1 MALQAIELDTL
12 DWDQM
17 TTAIRTRIVP
27 DSKGKWTLHAPVDP
41 GVTLLELFAWLLDQ
55 RIYWMDQV
63 PTALSL
69 AVLGLLGESPLPAKA
84 ALTVLQLSDGAIP
97 PRSFPTAPAGTAMQ
111 LGDSNPP
118 IIFTTNDDLTLLP
131 VTSIAITVNGVD
143 HTNDLQQCR
152 LVPLNAPQVEI
163 LLSLSGKLPAA
174 ASAKLPAVA
183 GQFFSLMIDLETSGD
198 VLPEWSAEAVPNVP
212 APATLTWSY
221 TNTSNTVTPFAS
233 VHEGTGGLRRSGTVR
248 LALPADWQPEASGAY
263 KIVLGISGATFTFS
277 PLLRRLK
284 ANMVLAKHASPE
296 TLNPDTSQWL
306 PLPGNVVSLNS
317 LPIEDTVQ
325 VQIAEDKWLQVSDLS
340 LSGPTDRVFL
350 VSRAR
355 SEISFGDG
363 LTGRLPLV
371 SSMTVSFQTGGGLAG
386 NVGQGSPWVGQGF
399 LATNLAPGD
408 GGAETETLAAA
419 ITRSTTALNERN
431 RAVSKADYE
440 TLARTTPGVAFQRAY
455 AAVGFHPDFPGSTV
469 PGAITVFVVPY
480 APRVETDGD
489 WASDVYDPAPVP
501 DQGALQAAQAW
512 LNGAKLI
519 GGEVFVCP
527 PVYRKVW
534 LTLTVAVDAP
544 LPASLREAI
553 ISGLHN
559 FLDPLVGGDAQ
570 EGWLFGDPLRP
581 SALLRVAQGVLG
593 TAGDVQGV
601 AVSLD
606 SPNAAAAPCKDVT
619 IQPYQLVNLV
629 HVDLETRQRAVQS
642 GGLR

>member
-84 ALTVLQLSDGAIP
+84 AVTVLQLSGGAGA
-97 PRSFPTAPAGTAMQ
+97 FPTAPAGTAMQ
-111 LGDSNPP
+111 LRDSNPP
-118 IIFTTNDDLTLLP
+118 IVFTTNDDLTLLP
-131 VTSIAITVNGVD
+131 VTSIAIAVNGVD
-143 HTNDLQQCR
+143 HTNDLAQCR
-152 LVPLNAPQVEI
+152 LVPLNPPQVEI
-163 LLSLSGKLPAA
+163 LLSLSAKLPAA
-174 ASAKLPAVA
+174 A

-198 VLPEWSAEAVPNVP
+198 VLPEWSPEAVPNVP

-221 TNTSNTVTPFAS
+221 TNTANAVTPFAS

-248 LALPADWQPEASGAY
+248 LALPIDWQPEASGAY
-263 KIVLGISGATFTFS
+263 KILLGISGATFTFP

-284 ANMVLAKHASPE
+284 ANVVLAKHASPE
-296 TLNPDTSQWL
+296 TLNPDISQWL
-306 PLPGNVVSLNS
+306 PLPGNVVALDSP
-317 LPIEDTVQ
+317 PIEDTVQ
-325 VQIAEDKWLQVSDLS
+325 VQIAQDKWLQVSDLS

-363 LTGRLPLV
+363 LTGRLPLA
-371 SSMTVSFQTGGGLAG
+371 SSMTVTYQTGGGIVG
-386 NVGQGSPWVGQGF
+386 NFGQGSSWVGQGF
-399 LATNLAPGD
+399 LGTNLAPGD

-419 ITRSTTALNERN
+419 ITRSTAALNERN
-431 RAVSKADYE
+431 RAVSKVDYE

-469 PGAITVFVVPY
+469 PGSITVFVVPY

-501 DQGALQAAQAW
+501 DQGALAKAQSW
-512 LNGAKLI
+512 LNAAKLI

-553 ISGLHN
+553 VTGLHN

-593 TAGDVQGV
+593 TAGDVQSV
-601 AVSLD
+601 AVSID
-606 SPNAAAAPCKDVT
+606 SPNTAAPPCKDVT
-619 IQPYQLVNLV
+619 IEAYQLVNLM
-629 HVDLETRQRAVQS
+629 HVDLETRQRAVES